1 MTLCKVPTILLIAL
15 LVAIVCDLLIDF
27 FFSVFRVC
35 EFQSTI
41 TKKSH
46 RKFLIKAMNES
57 HLKKKNQH
65 FRSQFFLM
73 ILTIKPGTSDSTLI
87 CCSYQFQILKR
98 RRKGSLNSFSRCTN
112 RFCVIIHDCS
122 RLEKTSFLPQFRSS
136 FIELDG
142 QKKEGEKKNFPFRDL
157 HFVLPRAI
165 RTQK

>member
-1 MTLCKVPTILLIAL
+1 
-15 LVAIVCDLLIDF
+15 
-27 FFSVFRVC
+27 
-35 EFQSTI
+35 
-41 TKKSH
+41 
-46 RKFLIKAMNES
+46 MN
-57 HLKKKNQH
+57 HTRKKNQH

-87 CCSYQFQILKR
+87 CCSYQFYILKR

-142 QKKEGEKKNFPFRDL
+142 QKKRRRKKFSLFAIYILCCREQ
-157 HFVLPRAI
+157 FAPRSNLNL
-165 RTQK
+165 